1 MTAECTI
8 DWTLERDDGT
18 IDVTILGRVSPFV
31 RGRTHGLPENCYPD
45 DLGEVEIVEVFDA
58 RDVPWAGELTSA
70 EREVIEEAL
79 SEAAADSYDGPEWDD
94 DL

>member
-31 RGRTHGLPENCYPD
+31 RGRTSGLPENCYPD
-45 DLGEVEIVEVFDA
+45 EGGNVEIIEVFEA
-58 RDVPWAGELTSA
+58 RDVPWTGDLTAA
-70 EREVIEEAL
+70 EREAIEEAL
-79 SEAAADSYDGPEWDD
+79 TESAADSYDGPFWDD